1 MSEPVDKL
9 RQRCEEM
16 LAADEEILLDAE
28 CRLFQSKTKSLFGR
42 AGYGRAF
49 LTGRRLI
56 WIKRRV
62 LAIEHLLPR
71 RLPGVVETNLLSIE
85 RMRLLT
91 GGLGLSGLE
100 VTHDD
105 FRYAYHLGR
114 GPFPFMFWNSRTTR
128 EWFGTVKLRLAE
140 AGREVPAEIVRTF
153 RIERG

>member
-1 MSEPVDKL
+1 MSTDRL
-9 RQRCEEM
+9 RQQCGKM
-16 LAADEEILLDAE
+16 LASDEEILLDAE
-28 CRLFQSKTKSLFGR
+28 CRLFHSKTKSLFGR

-56 WIKRRV
+56 WIKRRA

-71 RLPGVVETNLLSIE
+71 RLPDVVESDFLSIE

-128 EWFGTVKLRLAE
+128 EWFGAVKLRLAE
-140 AGREVPAEIVRTF
+140 AGREVPVEIVSTF

>member
-1 MSEPVDKL
+1 MREDRL
-9 RQRCEEM
+9 RRRCEEM
-16 LAADEEILLDAE
+16 LASGEEILLEAE
-28 CRLFQSKTKSLFGR
+28 CRLFRSNPKGLIGR

-49 LTGRRLI
+49 LTGQRLI
-56 WIKRRV
+56 WIQRRV
-62 LAIEHLLPR
+62 PAIEYLLPR
-71 RLPGVVETNLLSIE
+71 RLPDFVETDLLSIE
-85 RMRLLT
+85 RIRLLT

-140 AGREVPAEIVRTF
+140 AGREVPAEIVSTF